1 MELVFDIS
9 QDEMP
14 IFMAETEDHLQA
26 LDEILVRLE
35 QEKSDQELL
44 QRVFRA
50 AHTLK
55 GMAGMIGHK
64 RMVSLTHVLE
74 TALDG
79 LRKEK
84 IEVSTDLID
93 LCLEAVDGL
102 RMLREEVINNEI
114 SSVDVEDLTDRFVTF
129 MKQTQIDDLALNL
142 AQKREPLPPITKAV
156 QEAAE
161 TI

>member
-35 QEKSDQELL
+35 QEKNDHDLL
-44 QRVFRA
+44 QTVFRA

-64 RMVSLTHVLE
+64 RMVSVTHALE
-74 TALDG
+74 TVLDG
-79 LRKEK
+79 LRKNK
-84 IEVSTDLID
+84 LEVNSALID

-102 RMLREEVINNEI
+102 RLLREEVINNEL
-114 SSVDVEDLTDRFVTF
+114 SDVEVEFFNRTF
-129 MKQTQIDDLALNL
+129 YDFYSNL
-142 AQKREPLPPITKAV
+142 PGGYAFFKFSQSKTT
-156 QEAAE
+156 AAAH
-161 TI
+161 

>member
-35 QEKSDQELL
+35 QEKNDQDLL
-44 QRVFRA
+44 QTVFRA

-64 RMVSLTHVLE
+64 RMVSVTHALE
-74 TALDG
+74 TVLDG
-79 LRKEK
+79 LRKNK
-84 IEVSTDLID
+84 LEVNSALID

-102 RMLREEVINNEI
+102 RLLREEVINNEL
-114 SSVDVEDLTDRFVTF
+114 SDVEVEFFNRTFYDLY
-129 MKQTQIDDLALNL
+129 
-142 AQKREPLPPITKAV
+142 
-156 QEAAE
+156 
-161 TI
+161 